1 MCVELKTDLEC
12 DIGVILKVKPIDAT
26 RKLMHFTLEFV
37 HYLPLYIAD
46 EDFNGTTPL
55 KDYFYSGQ
63 VAGDRLYFNIYI
75 FDDDHLEKN
84 ESFYVILYGD
94 NVEVHIQKAVVN
106 IIDDDG
112 QSTCC
117 LIMIVSYVAHF
128 HLQLCM
134 HLYRLEI
141 HLEQFGKATELCWC

>member
-1 MCVELKTDLEC
+1 MN
-12 DIGVILKVKPIDAT
+12 
-26 RKLMHFTLEFV
+26 
-37 HYLPLYIAD
+37 LYIICLCIYIAG

-55 KDYFYSGQ
+55 RDYFYSGQ
-63 VAGDRLYFNIYI
+63 VAGDRLYFNISI

-94 NVEVHIQKAVVN
+94 DVEVHIQKAVVY

-112 QSTCC
+112 KSTCS
-117 LIMIVSYVAHF
+117 LVMTVSYCDHI

-134 HLYRLEI
+134 HPFHLEI
-141 HLEQFGKATELCWC
+141 HLEQCGKAMELCWC

>member
-1 MCVELKTDLEC
+1 MN
-12 DIGVILKVKPIDAT
+12 
-26 RKLMHFTLEFV
+26 
-37 HYLPLYIAD
+37 LYIICLCKYIAG

-55 KDYFYSGQ
+55 RDYFYSGQ

-94 NVEVHIQKAVVN
+94 DVEVHIQKAVVY

-112 QSTCC
+112 KSCNYIRYSVESEIEYRPPSVIGRVYKIC
-117 LIMIVSYVAHF
+117 AL
-128 HLQLCM
+128 LGQLLLAPKCSPKSQT
-134 HLYRLEI
+134 LE
-141 HLEQFGKATELCWC
+141 EK